1 MKRSITPARAV
12 TAIFMRRILKIATI
26 AAAAAMGVVILIAGT
41 LAYFFSGWWWLIVL
55 PFGILFGLFVLARVV
70 ALLIVNA
77 IYSHKLSSTQKDRVN
92 EFIDKIQATLEA
104 RATPLPLIAL
114 ICIKDILIHRDIVTL
129 KKIVQ
134 DTANLRS
141 DYTELEKLFT

>member
-12 TAIFMRRILKIATI
+12 TAIFMRRMLKIATVVAVI
-26 AAAAAMGVVILIAGT
+26 VMGIIILITGT
-41 LAYFFSGWWWLIVL
+41 LASFFSSWWWLIVL

-77 IYSHKLSSTQKDRVN
+77 IYSHKLSSTQKDKVN
-92 EFIDKIQATLEA
+92 EFIDKIQAALEA

-114 ICIKDILIHRDIVTL
+114 ICIKDVLIHRDIVTV
-129 KKIVQ
+129 KKIVH